1 MHMFWI
7 ELKGKSSEDAISIH
21 VKDNPN
27 KKNVIQAILE
37 ANLTSLTQNQVLH
50 FIQGVNLLLKTEENE
65 PKVKILNIIQ
75 QQHTSTYISVIK
87 VEKFYSVSVKIEI
100 LQTYIKTNIL
110 KEFFDSLWDKLVSKI
125 DNFQFSR

>member
-75 QQHTSTYISVIK
+75 QQHTSMYISVTKI
-87 VEKFYSVSVKIEI
+87 EEFFSVSM
-100 LQTYIKTNIL
+100 
-110 KEFFDSLWDKLVSKI
+110 
-125 DNFQFSR
+125 